1 MASDK
6 EFHLIYYHW
15 FGIHYIWLTHKPGST
30 NSSVVSWNL
39 IKFGEKGSVKK
50 RKTSIN
56 RSRVFEI
63 ALEGEREWKNG
74 GNGNFGWESFD
85 YSMLLS
91 Y

>member
-1 MASDK
+1 M
-6 EFHLIYYHW
+6 
-15 FGIHYIWLTHKPGST
+15 
-30 NSSVVSWNL
+30 
-39 IKFGEKGSVKK
+39 KK

>member
-1 MASDK
+1 M
-6 EFHLIYYHW
+6 
-15 FGIHYIWLTHKPGST
+15 
-30 NSSVVSWNL
+30 
-39 IKFGEKGSVKK
+39 KK

-74 GNGNFGWESFD
+74 GNENFGWESFD